1 MSVGITYG
9 AGRPADFF
17 PGVGKLS
24 GLGNGSPRESFRD
37 AAPVVVS
44 GGQAP
49 ISWHVLKIMHK
60 YFGYWDLR
68 QHLLAANEQ

>member
-49 ISWHVLKIMHK
+49 IS
-60 YFGYWDLR
+60 
-68 QHLLAANEQ
+68 